1 MKHILKLAGTA
12 ATVLLIAALGSLNIP
27 GIILSTLALNAICGV
42 ALKRTEVQMEKFV
55 LKNEDG
61 QPVFIQ
67 QKGNLTKPTVRLTP
81 TTFQW
86 IKMLSGMA
94 NLSMGSIVE
103 QCVDTPSAT
112 WQPSTKTRR
121 TTSNGN
127 RH

>member
-1 MKHILKLAGTA
+1 
-12 ATVLLIAALGSLNIP
+12 
-27 GIILSTLALNAICGV
+27 
-42 ALKRTEVQMEKFV
+42 MEKFV

-103 QCVDTPSAT
+103 QCVAYAI
-112 WQPSTKTRR
+112 
-121 TTSNGN
+121 SNMAAIDEN
-127 RH
+127 KEVAD